1 MEFRILGPVEI
12 RAADRPLDIGHPL
25 QRAVLAVLL
34 LDLNRV
40 VLTEQLIDRVWG
52 SNPPATVRNV
62 LYSYL
67 ARLRAALAAGAD
79 DRVTLS
85 RRPGGY
91 VLQAG
96 PQQLDLNRFRTLT
109 AEAAEEGDDARA
121 ETLLHD
127 ALGLWHGLPL
137 AGLGGPWLDAIR
149 DSLELERAAAAL
161 DLTDIRLRRG
171 KHGPLV
177 AELAAHAAATPA
189 DERLVGQLMLA
200 LYRSSRQAEALR
212 WFERTRQHLAD
223 EVGADPSPQLQ
234 ALHRQ
239 ILRADPALAAPPAVS
254 TRETDPLPRQ
264 LPADVPAFTGRAA
277 ELAVLDRLLLAGT
290 AGDTGRD
297 PEAAA
302 VISAVSGTAGVGK
315 TALAVHWAHRAAA
328 HFPDGQLHVNL
339 RGYDPAQPVTA
350 GDALARFLRALGVS
364 AQDIPADQDERAAR
378 YRSLLAGKRV
388 LILLDNASSI
398 DQVRPLL
405 PGDAGCA
412 VLVTSRDSLAGL
424 VARDG
429 ARRIDLDLLPLA
441 DAVTL
446 LRSLIGGRA
455 AADPHATATLAED
468 CARLPLALRIA
479 AELAAGQPAAPLADL
494 AAQLGDL
501 RHRLDLLDAGG
512 DPHTAVR
519 AVFSWSYDRLD
530 SGTACAFR
538 LAGLHPGLDF
548 DAYAIAALTSA
559 TLGDVDRELD
569 ALAGAHLIEPTIP
582 GRHGLHD
589 LLRAYARE
597 LAEQVDGERQSRA
610 ALTRLFDHY
619 LATAASAMDAAYP
632 AERHRRP
639 RIPAS
644 PGPAPAVVNSDA
656 AMAWLDAERANLVA
670 MVTHAAGSGWP
681 AHATRASGLLFRNLQ
696 DRGHIAEEA
705 TIHTAARRAARDTG
719 DLAAES
725 SALTAL
731 GLVKWR
737 QGRYEE
743 AADDHT
749 QALALSR
756 KADDRTGQARALY
769 NLGIVEMDQGGYA
782 PAARHFRRALALHR
796 ETGDRTGQA
805 AALNALGN
813 LAEHQGRYRQAATY
827 CRQSLALSRETGHK
841 TAEAVASVNLGR
853 VVRRLGRC
861 QQAAEH
867 HQQALA
873 LFRQI
878 GNRRGEAVALG
889 NLGVVDY
896 LLGRYRQAA
905 EWHTQALDICRAIK
919 DPEAEADSRNG
930 LGEALLATGQAAA
943 ALAQHTTALDLA
955 SQIGHKQQQA
965 RAHDGLGRCYQVSN
979 QLSLAREHWRQA
991 LALYTELGAPEADD
1005 VRGRLADDGRP

>member
-1 MEFRILGPVEI
+1 MDFRILGPVEI
-12 RAADRPLDIGHPL
+12 RLADRPLDIGHPL

-40 VLTEQLIDRVWG
+40 VPIEQLIDRVWG
-52 SNPPATVRNV
+52 SSPPASVRSV

-91 VLQAG
+91 VVQAG
-96 PQQLDLNRFRTLT
+96 TEQLDLNRFRTLT
-109 AEAAEEGDDARA
+109 AEAAQAADDARA

-127 ALGLWHGLPL
+127 ALGLWHGPPL
-137 AGLGGPWLDAIR
+137 AGLASPWLDAIR
-149 DSLELERAAAAL
+149 DSLELERAAVAL

-171 KHGPLV
+171 KHGALV
-177 AELAAHAAATPA
+177 AELAAQAAMTPA

-200 LYRSSRQAEALR
+200 LYRSGRQAEALR
-212 WFERTRQHLAD
+212 SFDRTRQHLAD
-223 EVGADPSPQLQ
+223 EVGADPGPQLQ
-234 ALHRQ
+234 ALHQQ
-239 ILRADPALAAPPAVS
+239 ILRADPALAAPPVVS
-254 TRETDPLPRQ
+254 TRQTDPLPRQ

-277 ELAVLDRLLLAGT
+277 ELAALDRLLLAGISGGPGQSP
-290 AGDTGRD
+290 AV
-297 PEAAA
+297 A

-350 GDALARFLRALGVS
+350 ADALARFLRALGVPG
-364 AQDIPADQDERAAR
+364 QDIPADQDERAAR
-378 YRSLLAGKRV
+378 YRSLLAGKRA
-388 LILLDNASSI
+388 IIFLDNASSI
-398 DQVRPLL
+398 AQVRPLL
-405 PGDAGCA
+405 PGTPDCA

-446 LRSLIGGRA
+446 LRSLIGERA
-455 AADPHATATLAED
+455 AADPDATATLADD

-479 AELAAGQPAAPLADL
+479 AELAAAQPAAPLAGL
-494 AAQLGDL
+494 VAELGNL
-501 RHRLDLLDAGG
+501 QHRLHLLDAGG
-512 DPHTAVR
+512 DPQTAIR
-519 AVFSWSYDRLD
+519 AVFSWSYDHLD
-530 SGTACAFR
+530 GDTARVFR

-548 DAYAIAALTSA
+548 DAYAIAALASA
-559 TLGDVDRELD
+559 TLGHADRELD
-569 ALAGAHLIEPTIP
+569 ALVSAHLIQSATP
-582 GRHGLHD
+582 GRYGMHD

-597 LAEQVDGERQSRA
+597 LAEHVEGERLTRA
-610 ALTRLFDHY
+610 ALTRLFDNC

-632 AERHRRP
+632 AEQHRRP

-644 PGPAPAVVNSDA
+644 PDPAPAVASREA
-656 AMAWLDAERANLVA
+656 ALAWLDAERANLIA
-670 MVTHAAGSGWP
+670 MATHAAGNGWP
-681 AHATRASGLLFRNLQ
+681 VQATQASGLLFRDLQ
-696 DRGHIAEEA
+696 DRGHTAEEA
-705 TIHTAARRAARDTG
+705 TIHAAARAAARDTG
-719 DLAAES
+719 DLGAEA

-737 QGRYEE
+737 QGRYDE
-743 AADDHT
+743 AVGDHT

-769 NLGIVEMDQGGYA
+769 NLGIVEMDQGGYS
-782 PAARHFRRALALHR
+782 PAGRHFRQALALHR

-813 LAEHQGRYRQAATY
+813 LAEHQGHYRQAATH
-827 CRQSLALSRETGHK
+827 CRQSLALSRETSHK
-841 TAEAVASVNLGR
+841 IAEAVASVNLGR
-853 VVRRLGRC
+853 VVRRLGLY

-867 HQQALA
+867 HRHALA

-878 GNRRGEAVALG
+878 GNRRGEAVALS
-889 NLGVVDY
+889 NLGVADY
-896 LLGRYRQAA
+896 LLGRYREAA
-905 EWHTQALDICRAIK
+905 QWHGEALDIGREIK
-919 DPEAEADSRNG
+919 DPELEADSRNG
-930 LGEALLATGQAAA
+930 LAEALLADGQSAA
-943 ALAQHTTALDLA
+943 ALAQHARALDLGG
-955 SQIGHKQQQA
+955 QIGHKQHQA
-965 RAHDGLGRCYQVSN
+965 RAHDGLGRCYQVSG
-979 QLSLAREHWRQA
+979 QIGLARDHWQRA

-1005 VRGRLADDGRP
+1005 VRTLLAGDDP